1 MASTLPTA
9 DFSHLPDPNLTHA
22 LVAPVGKVADK
33 PLSASTKTSGSATL
47 TSNLIAFLTGV
58 HGRDK
63 FYRLCQ
69 FACKFVALLLRN
81 RPGAGTAAGVFDSL
95 ASGIVAG
102 RRFLRIGSIAGHVQ
116 GIEQALEERDSNIR
130 TLLTS
135 SRVASLGFLLLDNFS
150 WSSRQG
156 LFRMDYEYWTF
167 FESCAWLLSIV
178 FSMASSF
185 LMLQKIAQRTERLR
199 SEIAQTPSPSAANQ
213 DEMRSLHQRRRY
225 LRADILRNLL
235 DLPLAASGLSK
246 SPSLSPLL
254 LTTAGLVSSWIG
266 CKQTWPAGTG
276 K

>member
-1 MASTLPTA
+1 M
-9 DFSHLPDPNLTHA
+9 
-22 LVAPVGKVADK
+22 
-33 PLSASTKTSGSATL
+33 LSAEK
-47 TSNLIAFLTGV
+47 
-58 HGRDK
+58 D
-63 FYRLCQ
+63 
-69 FACKFVALLLRN
+69 
-81 RPGAGTAAGVFDSL
+81 P
-95 ASGIVAG
+95 
-102 RRFLRIGSIAGHVQ
+102 
-116 GIEQALEERDSNIR
+116 NIR

-156 LFRMDYEYWTF
+156 LFRMDYGSLVPLFCWPHAMAEYWTF

-178 FSMASSF
+178 FSMASSL

-199 SEIAQTPSPSAANQ
+199 FEIAQQASPSAANQ
-213 DEMRSLHQRRRY
+213 DEMRSLHQRLRY

-254 LTTAGLVSSWIG
+254 LTMSGLASSWIG
-266 CKQTWPAGTG
+266 CKQTWTG